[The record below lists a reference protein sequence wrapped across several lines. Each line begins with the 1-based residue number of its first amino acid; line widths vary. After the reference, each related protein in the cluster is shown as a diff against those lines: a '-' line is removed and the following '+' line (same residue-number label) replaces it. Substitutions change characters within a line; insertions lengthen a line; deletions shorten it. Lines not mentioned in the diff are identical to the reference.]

1 MSSIHRIRLA
11 RVLIIL
17 GIAALGLAGRSALA
31 APAQQSMTI
40 EMQDFQFAPKTVTIV
55 AGTTVNWSNPGAAPH
70 TTTSEAGL
78 WDSGQKAPG
87 ESFSFTFTQAG
98 TFAYYCTLHGARG
111 GVGMAGTI
119 IVTAAQAA
127 PAPTA
132 TKAPAPAA
140 PTATKAPAAA
150 QPAATKAP
158 AGAAPAATATTA
170 PAAGGSADTP
180 PNLPTTG
187 QGDMNM
193 LLLGIAII
201 ALGTGTILNRSA
213 RRRSNSR

>member
-1 MSSIHRIRLA
+1 MSSTHRLRLA

-17 GIAALGLAGRSALA
+17 GIATLGLTGRSVLA
-31 APAQQSMTI
+31 APPAQRMTI

-55 AGTTVNWSNPGAAPH
+55 VGTTVNWPNPGAAPH
-70 TTTSEAGL
+70 TSTSDAGL
-78 WDSGQKAPG
+78 WDSGHKAPG

-98 TFAYYCTLHGARG
+98 TFAYHCTLHGGPG

-127 PAPTA
+127 PVPTA

-140 PTATKAPAAA
+140 PTATRAPAAAGPTATKAPAAA
-150 QPAATKAP
+150 AP
-158 AGAAPAATATTA
+158 APTATSA
-170 PAAGGSADTP
+170 PAAGGSGDTP
-180 PNLPTTG
+180 PTLPTTG
-187 QGDMNM
+187 QSNIPI

-201 ALGTGTILNRSA
+201 ILGAGVILNRSA
-213 RRRSNSR
+213 RHRANNP